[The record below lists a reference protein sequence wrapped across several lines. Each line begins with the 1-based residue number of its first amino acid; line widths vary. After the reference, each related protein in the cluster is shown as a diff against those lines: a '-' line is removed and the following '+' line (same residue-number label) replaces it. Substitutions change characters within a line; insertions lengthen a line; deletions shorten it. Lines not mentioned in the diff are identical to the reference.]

1 MTRMTSFIDRIF
13 KMDKLTNFF
22 HQIRTKI
29 AFFPTIISLAGLFL
43 AFFMIFLEQ
52 QNISGYLM
60 KVAPALVI
68 DDTDTAKT
76 ILSTLIGGL
85 ISLTVF
91 SFSMVM
97 VLLNQA
103 SSNFSPRVLPGIISD
118 EKHQIVLGQ
127 YIATILYNIF
137 ILISI
142 EPTEKSYQTP
152 GFSVLLGIILTVI
165 CLAAFIYFIHH
176 ISQAIQVG
184 NILTAIHSRTKS
196 EIKSIVDEQSDN
208 SFQFPSHDHW
218 EEYEITESGYF
229 HGLLHDDLLELC
241 RENDIK
247 VIIQLHKGQ
256 FILDGT
262 IGLLTETPINTDLK
276 TKLMATLLF
285 SHEELIGENYI
296 YGFRQISEIGIKAM
310 SPGINDPGTALN
322 TIDYLTSLFIDLMK
336 KADFEYLTDEE
347 GTNWSRI
354 KCAKFSE
361 ILFNVMA
368 TYRLYCKHDITV
380 MRKLLHMLKTLSNH
394 VINSNQL
401 TIIEEE
407 IKQLREDTNTNIE
420 NKRDLEQLD
429 ANFISWS

>member
-1 MTRMTSFIDRIF
+1 MDRLI
-13 KMDKLTNFF
+13 NFF
-22 HQIRTKI
+22 HQIRTRI
-29 AFFPTIISLAGLFL
+29 AFYPTIISLAGFLL
-43 AFFMIFLEQ
+43 AFLMIYLEQ
-52 QNISGYLM
+52 KNISTYLNE
-60 KVAPALVI
+60 VAPALVI
-68 DDTDTAKT
+68 DNTDTAKT

-118 EKHQIVLGQ
+118 QKHQIVLGL

-142 EPTEKSYQTP
+142 EPTENTYQTP
-152 GFSVLLGIILTVI
+152 GFSVLLGIILVVV

-196 EIKSIVDEQSDN
+196 EITSIVEEQEVN
-208 SFQFPSHDHW
+208 TFEFPNHEHW
-218 EEYEITESGYF
+218 EAYEITETGYF
-229 HGLLHDDLLELC
+229 YGVLNDDLLELC
-241 RENDIK
+241 KENSIK

-262 IGLLTETPINTDLK
+262 IGFKSEKPLNDELK
-276 TKLMATLLF
+276 KKITSTLLF
-285 SHEELIGENYI
+285 SNEELIGENYI
-296 YGFRQISEIGIKAM
+296 YGFRQISEIGVKAM

-322 TIDYLTSLFIDLMK
+322 TIDYLTSLFLNLMR
-336 KADFEYLTDEE
+336 KADFEYITDEE
-347 GTNWSRI
+347 KENWTRI
-354 KCAKFSE
+354 KCVKFSE
-361 ILFNVMA
+361 VLFNVMA

-380 MRKLLHMLKTLSNH
+380 MRKLMHMLKTLTTH
-394 VINSNQL
+394 VVNSEQL
-401 TIIEEE
+401 EVIEKE
-407 IKQLREDTNTNIE
+407 IDELRADANSNIE
-420 NKRDLEQLD
+420 NKRDLGKLD
-429 ANFISWS
+429 ADFISWS

>member
-1 MTRMTSFIDRIF
+1 
-13 KMDKLTNFF
+13 MDKLTNLF
-22 HQIRTKI
+22 HQIRTRI
-29 AFFPTIISLAGLFL
+29 AFYPTIISLAGLLL
-43 AFFMIFLEQ
+43 AFLMIYLEQ
-52 QNISGYLM
+52 KNISAYLID
-60 KVAPALVI
+60 VAPALVI

-118 EKHQIVLGQ
+118 QKHQIVLGL

-142 EPTEKSYQTP
+142 EPTENAYQTP
-152 GFSVLLGIILTVI
+152 GFSVLLGIILVVV

-184 NILTAIHSRTKS
+184 NILTVIHSRTKS
-196 EIKSIVDEQSDN
+196 EIASIVKEQEMN
-208 SFQFPSHDHW
+208 TFEFPNHEHW
-218 EEYEITESGYF
+218 EKYEITETGYF
-229 HGLLHDDLLELC
+229 YGVLNDDLLELC
-241 RENDIK
+241 KENSMK
-247 VIIQLHKGQ
+247 VIIQLYKGQ

-262 IGLLTETPINTDLK
+262 IGFKTEKPLNKELK
-276 TKLMATLLF
+276 KKITSTLLF
-285 SHEELIGENYI
+285 SNEELIGENYI
-296 YGFRQISEIGIKAM
+296 YGFRQISEIGVKAM

-322 TIDYLTSLFIDLMK
+322 TIDYLTSLFLDLMR
-336 KADFEYLTDEE
+336 KADFEYITDNEKE
-347 GTNWSRI
+347 NWTRI

-361 ILFNVMA
+361 VLFNVMA

-380 MRKLLHMLKTLSNH
+380 MRKLMHMLKTLTNH

-401 TIIEEE
+401 EFIETE
-407 IKQLREDTNTNIE
+407 INELRTDANSNIE
-420 NKRDLEQLD
+420 NKRDLGKLD
-429 ANFISWS
+429 ADFISWS

>member
-1 MTRMTSFIDRIF
+1 MNR
-13 KMDKLTNFF
+13 LTNFIDK
-22 HQIRTKI
+22 IRSRI
-29 AFFPTIISLAGLFL
+29 AFYPTIISLAGLLL
-43 AFFMIFLEQ
+43 AFLMIYLEQ
-52 QNISGYLM
+52 KNISAYLL
-60 KVAPALVI
+60 KVSPTLVI

-118 EKHQIVLGQ
+118 QKHQIVLGLD
-127 YIATILYNIF
+127 IATILYNIF

-142 EPTEKSYQTP
+142 EPTENEYQTP
-152 GFSVLLGIILTVI
+152 GFSVLIGIILVVV

-184 NILTAIHSRTKS
+184 NILKAIHSRTKS
-196 EIKSIVDEQSDN
+196 EVISIVENQETN
-208 SFQFPSHDHW
+208 TFKFPNQEHW
-218 EEYEITESGYF
+218 EAYEINKTGYF
-229 HGLLHDDLLELC
+229 YGILNDDLLELC
-241 RENDIK
+241 KEHSFKIA
-247 VIIQLHKGQ
+247 IQLHKGQ
-256 FILDGT
+256 FILNGT
-262 IGLLTETPINTDLK
+262 VGFKTEKPLDNELK
-276 TKLMATLLF
+276 EKIMRTLLF
-285 SHEELIGENYI
+285 SHEELVGENYI

-322 TIDYLTSLFIDLMK
+322 TIDYLTSLFLDLMRK
-336 KADFEYLTDEE
+336 QDYEYLSSENKD
-347 GTNWSRI
+347 NWALI
-354 KCAKFSE
+354 KCSKFSE

-380 MRKLLHMLKTLSNH
+380 MRKLMHMLKTLTNH

-401 TIIEEE
+401 EIIEAEMDE
-407 IKQLREDTNTNIE
+407 LRADANNNIK

-429 ANFISWS
+429 ADFISWS

>member
-1 MTRMTSFIDRIF
+1 MDRLI
-13 KMDKLTNFF
+13 NFF
-22 HQIRTKI
+22 HQIRTRI
-29 AFFPTIISLAGLFL
+29 AFYPTIISLAGFLL
-43 AFFMIFLEQ
+43 AFLMIYLEQ
-52 QNISGYLM
+52 KNISAYLNE
-60 KVAPALVI
+60 VAPALVI
-68 DDTDTAKT
+68 DNTDTAKT

-118 EKHQIVLGQ
+118 QKHQIVLGL

-142 EPTEKSYQTP
+142 EPTENTYQTP
-152 GFSVLLGIILTVI
+152 GFSVLLGIILVVV

-196 EIKSIVDEQSDN
+196 EITSIVEEQEVN
-208 SFQFPSHDHW
+208 TFEFPNHEHW
-218 EEYEITESGYF
+218 EAYEITETGYF
-229 HGLLHDDLLELC
+229 YGVLNDDLLELC
-241 RENDIK
+241 KENSIK

-262 IGLLTETPINTDLK
+262 IGFKSEKPLNDELK
-276 TKLMATLLF
+276 KKITSTLLF
-285 SHEELIGENYI
+285 SNEELIGENYI
-296 YGFRQISEIGIKAM
+296 YGFRQISEIGVKAM

-322 TIDYLTSLFIDLMK
+322 TIDYLTSLFLNLMR
-336 KADFEYLTDEE
+336 KADFEYITDEE
-347 GTNWSRI
+347 KENWTRI
-354 KCAKFSE
+354 KCVKFSE
-361 ILFNVMA
+361 VLFNVMA

-380 MRKLLHMLKTLSNH
+380 MRKLMHMLKTLTTH
-394 VINSNQL
+394 VVNSEQL
-401 TIIEEE
+401 EVIEKE
-407 IKQLREDTNTNIE
+407 IDELRADANSNIE
-420 NKRDLEQLD
+420 NKRDLGKLD
-429 ANFISWS
+429 ADFISWS

>member
-1 MTRMTSFIDRIF
+1 MDRLI
-13 KMDKLTNFF
+13 NIF
-22 HQIRTKI
+22 HQIRTRI
-29 AFFPTIISLAGLFL
+29 AFYPTIISLAGLLL
-43 AFFMIFLEQ
+43 AFLMIYLEQ
-52 QNISGYLM
+52 KNISAYLID
-60 KVAPALVI
+60 VAPALVI

-118 EKHQIVLGQ
+118 QKHQIVLGL

-142 EPTEKSYQTP
+142 EPTENSYQTP
-152 GFSVLLGIILTVI
+152 GFSVLLGIILVVV

-196 EIKSIVDEQSDN
+196 EITSIIEEQEMN
-208 SFQFPSHDHW
+208 TFEFPNHEHW
-218 EEYEITESGYF
+218 KKYEITETGYF
-229 HGLLHDDLLELC
+229 YGILNDDLLELC
-241 RENDIK
+241 KENSMK
-247 VIIQLHKGQ
+247 VIIQLYKGQ

-262 IGLLTETPINTDLK
+262 IGFKTEKPLNNELK
-276 TKLMATLLF
+276 KKITSTLLF
-285 SHEELIGENYI
+285 SNEELIGENYI
-296 YGFRQISEIGIKAM
+296 YGFRQISEIGVKAM

-322 TIDYLTSLFIDLMK
+322 TIDYLTSLFLNLMQ
-336 KADFEYLTDEE
+336 KADFEYITDNEKE
-347 GTNWSRI
+347 NWTRI

-361 ILFNVMA
+361 VLFNVMA

-380 MRKLLHMLKTLSNH
+380 MRKLMHMLKTLTTH
-394 VINSNQL
+394 VVNSDQL
-401 TIIEEE
+401 EVIETE
-407 IKQLREDTNTNIE
+407 IDELRADANNNIE
-420 NKRDLEQLD
+420 NKRDLGKLD
-429 ANFISWS
+429 ADFISWS